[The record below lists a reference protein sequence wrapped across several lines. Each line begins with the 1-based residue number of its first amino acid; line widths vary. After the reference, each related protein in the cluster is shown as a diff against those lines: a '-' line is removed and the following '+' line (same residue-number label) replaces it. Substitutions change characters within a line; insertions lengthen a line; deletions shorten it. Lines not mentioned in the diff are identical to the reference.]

1 MDINVNIK
9 LDAPELAGAI
19 QSWAA
24 AFHEAISIYTGEADT
39 PKRLEN
45 ETESEDPSQITLDEF
60 IAEQQS
66 AEPPKVTL
74 ETVRAKLAS
83 LAQSGKQAEVKKLIT
98 SFGAKKLREIPKEK
112 YPELLKK
119 AEEL

>member
-19 QSWAA
+19 QSWAD
-24 AFHEAISIYTGEADT
+24 AFHEAIKIYTGE
-39 PKRLEN
+39 LEK
-45 ETESEDPSQITLDEF
+45 EIESQGHSQITLDEF

-74 ETVRAKLAS
+74 ETVRVKLAA
-83 LAQSGKQAEVKKLIT
+83 LAQSGKQAEVKQLIT
-98 SFGAKKLREIPKEK
+98 SFDANKLTDIPQEK
-112 YPELLKK
+112 YLELLEK

>member
-19 QSWAA
+19 QSWAD
-24 AFHEAISIYTGEADT
+24 AFHEAIKIYTGEADT
-39 PKRLEN
+39 LKKLEK
-45 ETESEDPSQITLDEF
+45 ETESQGPSQIT
-60 IAEQQS
+60 AEQQS

-74 ETVRAKLAS
+74 ETVRAKLAA
-83 LAQSGKQAEVKKLIT
+83 LAQSGKQAEVKQLIT
-98 SFGAKKLREIPKEK
+98 NFGAKKLTEIPKEK